1 MGFFYKKKIKMDE
14 SIKKYYNEYC
24 IKKSDINEHLP
35 TLFKYASSCD
45 HITEMGVR
53 SGVSTVAFL
62 QAKPKILISI
72 DIIKHKNINN
82 LEKQSKTE
90 NINFNFILG
99 NTLKIKIEET
109 ELLFIDTLHTY
120 DQLSKELKL
129 HVDKVKKYIILHD
142 TSSFEFEDEKRRGYI
157 PSSTGKKGLWP
168 AVEEF
173 LDKNNNWSIKERFK
187 NNNGL
192 TILQKELK

>member
-1 MGFFYKKKIKMDE
+1 MNKLIKE
-14 SIKKYYNEYC
+14 YYNEYY

-192 TILQKELK
+192 TILQKEPK